1 MNDYH
6 LWDNSCVTTTMD
18 AIESGLQNQTD
29 IARESWS
36 WLTESHEPNMTGN
49 KLATDYEL
57 FHGIGL
63 VSEVIR

>member
-36 WLTESHEPNMTGN
+36 WLVESHEPNMTGN
-49 KLATDYEL
+49 KLATDHEL

-63 VSEVIR
+63 VSEVIQ

>member
-1 MNDYH
+1 
-6 LWDNSCVTTTMD
+6 MD

-36 WLTESHEPNMTGN
+36 WLVESHEPNMTGN
-49 KLATDYEL
+49 KLATDHEL

-63 VSEVIR
+63 VSEVIQ